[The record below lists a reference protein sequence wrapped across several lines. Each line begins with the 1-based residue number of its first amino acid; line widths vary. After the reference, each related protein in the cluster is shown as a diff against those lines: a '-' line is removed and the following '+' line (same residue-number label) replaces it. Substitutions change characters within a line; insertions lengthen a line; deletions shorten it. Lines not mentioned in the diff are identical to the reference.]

1 MNTYEDYTH
10 CIRRLGD
17 ELISIFEKE
26 IVLTEQSLVETQEKI
41 VEIQNILK
49 MANAHRSD
57 TLELLQKSKDEIE
70 SLQQNMQNKEYTL
83 INIKAMALAAIS
95 EIAPEVVES
104 SLDNLKSIL
113 EELDNYDPEHRD

>member
-26 IVLTEQSLVETQEKI
+26 ITHAELSLVDTQEKI
-41 VEIQNILK
+41 VEIQNVLK
-49 MANAHRSD
+49 MANEHRSD
-57 TLELLQKSKDEIE
+57 TLAIIQKSKDEVKSI
-70 SLQQNMQNKEYTL
+70 QHNIQHKEYTL